1 MTTIAT
7 SIDLSAADA
16 PDTTR
21 GCCAAA
27 AVVLHAF
34 SCYSGVIKRKIYL
47 LYMKLKLKFRSVAW
61 NLPGTAAGDAGAQ
74 YSRQSPGMST
84 SFTHCHFSRTSPS
97 SFAFLETRQ
106 MKYYK
111 IIYLTL
117 CWAVPCCNAMQGRPV
132 ARSEQAPST
141 RLVPKNR
148 LIY

>member
-1 MTTIAT
+1 MRP
-7 SIDLSAADA
+7 SAAGA
-16 PDTTR
+16 SGTAR
-21 GCCAAA
+21 GRCAAA
-27 AVVLHAF
+27 APVLHAF

-74 YSRQSPGMST
+74 YSRQSPGTST
-84 SFTHCHFSRTSPS
+84 SFTHCHFSRTSLP
-97 SFAFLETRQ
+97 FLETRQ

-111 IIYLTL
+111 NIYLAL

>member
-7 SIDLSAADA
+7 SIEAVSGEC
-16 PDTTR
+16 TR
-21 GCCAAA
+21 YNAR
-27 AVVLHAF
+27 VLRRCGRRVPCVQLLLE
-34 SCYSGVIKRKIYL
+34 CYKTKDILIIHEIKAEIP
-47 LYMKLKLKFRSVAW
+47 LYRMEH
-61 NLPGTAAGDAGAQ
+61 LPGIAGDAGAQ
-74 YSRQSPGMST
+74 YSPQSPGMSI

-97 SFAFLETRQ
+97 SLAFLETRQ
-106 MKYYK
+106 MKYYR

-117 CWAVPCCNAMQGRPV
+117 CWAVPSCNAMQGRPV